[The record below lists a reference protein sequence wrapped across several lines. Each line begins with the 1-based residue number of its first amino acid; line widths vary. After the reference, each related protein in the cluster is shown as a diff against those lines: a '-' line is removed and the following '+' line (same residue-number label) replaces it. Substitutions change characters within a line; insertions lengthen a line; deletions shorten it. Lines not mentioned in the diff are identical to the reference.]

1 MLNGCKNDKERLT
14 SGIRMPRLSVCFS
27 VNINV
32 DLYRIV
38 HEKNFLLHF
47 LAKFSKVAEVT
58 INAKQIES
66 FRSR

>member
-1 MLNGCKNDKERLT
+1 MVAKMTKKDSHQESECQGFQF
-14 SGIRMPRLSVCFS
+14 CFS

-38 HEKNFLLHF
+38 HEKSFLLHF

-66 FRSR
+66 FRPR